1 MAEGH
6 ALKKK
11 ENPYLSHKPSSFM
24 TEATTSNELQ
34 SMGDSLDEKA
44 GQEAAFDDRLKVRNR
59 DVKMKKA
66 FNFVESGAYIAR
78 EDALIKKEERKI
90 IAGYTS
96 GRKAPEIVEDV
107 DISSSTADKVKSV
120 MEIEIPQPNDEN
132 LVPSI
137 EWYDEIFLP
146 KDLREKRKQAEL
158 VWKKIIMT
166 CHS

>member
-1 MAEGH
+1 M
-6 ALKKK
+6 
-11 ENPYLSHKPSSFM
+11 
-24 TEATTSNELQ
+24 
-34 SMGDSLDEKA
+34 DEKA

-107 DISSSTADKVKSV
+107 DISSSTADEVKSV
-120 MEIEIPQPNDEN
+120 MEIEIPQPNDDN
-132 LVPSI
+132 
-137 EWYDEIFLP
+137 F
-146 KDLREKRKQAEL
+146 RN
-158 VWKKIIMT
+158 
-166 CHS
+166 